1 MKISRIYNL
10 GKSQAELDFVD
21 IDVNTDIALFIDPF
35 FLNKRKDNLSMEA
48 TRTIR
53 NFFQTLIDLIRGNQI
68 QSAKLLFRHLHEP
81 NATCL
86 GLSRGNPQGR
96 GVGTEDTDRIFDS
109 IIRSR
114 AIQTGLIQDL
124 EDNHL
129 FVENFGKDKLS
140 DMTTNIIRRHLIDYT
155 ISQCVLNNIPLTNNV
170 PSGFFWNRHTRE
182 WESEY
187 TTLLIVNQ
195 KKILLVPKAIVSF
208 CSDYTPQQYYQH
220 FVLNFLQNEHLQLNS
235 SLVQKRVDGTRYVTK
250 KDIKEDEDTKYSK
263 EFLREFTK
271 RHPRVLQDFKLE
283 TEPKS
288 LSDNTFGDL
297 DIGLI
302 AAHLM
307 QALNEIPSGN
317 DDATR
322 YHRLI
327 VGILELLFYPDL
339 IYPELEREIHDG
351 RKRIDIVFD
360 NASKTGIFRR
370 LSENMRL
377 PCQYIFIE
385 CKNYSSDPANPEL
398 DQLSGRFS
406 VNRGKVGF
414 LLCRTINNFDLFIE
428 RCRDTYRD
436 DRGLIIPLMDA
447 DIITLLENI
456 FNRNFVFL
464 DRFLSERIR
473 SIAIN

>member
-10 GKSQAELDFVD
+10 GKTQAELDFVD
-21 IDVNTDIALFIDPF
+21 IDVDGDTALFIDPF
-35 FLNKRKDNLSMEA
+35 FLNKRNDNWSISA
-48 TRTIR
+48 TQTVR
-53 NFFQTLIDLIRGNQI
+53 NFFQTLIDLIRDNQI
-68 QSAKLLFRHLHEP
+68 SAAKLLFRHLHEP

-86 GLSRGNPQGR
+86 GLSQGNPQGR
-96 GVGTEDTDRIFDS
+96 GVGIEDTDRIFDS

-140 DMTTNIIRRHLIDYT
+140 DMTTNIIRKHLIEYT
-155 ISQCVLNNIPLTNNV
+155 VSQCVLNNISLTENV
-170 PSGFFWNRHTRE
+170 PSGFYWNRYTRE

-187 TTLLIVNQ
+187 TTLLIVGQ

-220 FVLNFLQNEHLQLNS
+220 FVLNFLQNEHLELNS

-250 KDIKEDEDTKYSK
+250 KDIKEDEATKYSK

-271 RHPRVLQDFKLE
+271 KHPGVLQNFKLE

-288 LSDNTFGDL
+288 LNANTFGDL
-297 DIGLI
+297 NVGAVAAILVRTLNDIS
-302 AAHLM
+302 
-307 QALNEIPSGN
+307 SGN
-317 DDATR
+317 EAATR

-327 VGILELLFYPDL
+327 VGILELLFYPHL
-339 IYPELEREIHDG
+339 IYPQLEREIHEG

-360 NASKTGIFRR
+360 NASRDGVFRR

-385 CKNYSSDPANPEL
+385 CKNYSSDPTNPEL

-414 LLCRTINNFDLFIE
+414 LLCRTIDNFDLFIA

-436 DRGLIIPLMDA
+436 DRGLIIPLVDA
-447 DIITLLENI
+447 DIITMLENI
-456 FNRNFVFL
+456 INHNFTFFDGFV
-464 DRFLSERIR
+464 SERIR
-473 SIAIN
+473 SITIN